1 MKKYSNPCLQN
12 NVKKTFLLL
21 LTTSILVTSCS
32 NRRDKVV
39 AQVYYHKLYQSEI
52 AKAMPK
58 GLSPNDSLALVNDF
72 IDDWIREQL
81 LLHEAEKGLSV
92 KEKNFDKQLEEY
104 RNNLL
109 VNTYYEKL
117 ISDTSSFKITEKD
130 LKDFMKSFDKRYTV
144 DKEIVRINYVK
155 LSQDSK
161 LIEPVK
167 SILFSETKRISDKE
181 VLTKMLGDS
190 IEYMIDDEAWLY
202 LDDIQNEV
210 SFDITRDVASN
221 HKYVEKDVGDS
232 HYLLVILDYKNQ
244 RSVNETEEELAA
256 AKMMLLNQKKQQFI
270 EKHVDE
276 LFKKAQ
282 KDGVIIR

>member
-1 MKKYSNPCLQN
+1 
-12 NVKKTFLLL
+12 
-21 LTTSILVTSCS
+21 
-32 NRRDKVV
+32 
-39 AQVYYHKLYQSEI
+39 
-52 AKAMPK
+52 MPK

-104 RNNLL
+104 RNKLL

-144 DKEIVRINYVK
+144 DKEIVRVNYVK
-155 LSQDSK
+155 LYKDSK
-161 LIEPVK
+161 LIEPIK
-167 SILFSETKRISDKE
+167 SILFSETKRISEKE
-181 VLTKMLGDS
+181 VLAKMLGDS

-210 SFDITRDVASN
+210 SFDITKDVASN

>member
-155 LSQDSK
+155 LSKDSK

>member
-155 LSQDSK
+155 LSKDSK

-270 EKHVDE
+270 EKHVDK

>member
-1 MKKYSNPCLQN
+1 MKKFSNPCLQN

-21 LTTSILVTSCS
+21 LTASILASSCS
-32 NRRDKVV
+32 NKRDKVV

-81 LLHEAEKGLSV
+81 LLHEAEKKLSV

-117 ISDTSSFKITEKD
+117 ISDTSNFKITEND
-130 LKDFMKSFDKRYTV
+130 LKTFMKSFDKRYTV
-144 DKEIVRINYVK
+144 DKEIVRVNYVK
-155 LSQDSK
+155 LSKGSK

-167 SILFSETKRISDKE
+167 SILFNDQKRVSDKE
-181 VLTKMLGDS
+181 VLAKMLGDS

-202 LDDIQNEV
+202 LDDIQNEL
-210 SFDITRDVASN
+210 SFDIPEDVTSN
-221 HKYVEKDVGDS
+221 HKRVEKEIGES
-232 HYLLVILDYKNQ
+232 HYLLVVLDYKNQ
-244 RSVNETEEELAA
+244 RSVNETEDELAA
-256 AKMMLLNQKKQQFI
+256 AKMMLLNQRKQQFI
-270 EKHVDE
+270 EKHVEE

-282 KDGVIIR
+282 KEGVIIR